1 MWSSSILSTRASRH
15 SLGLERPQCS
25 QHRGQT
31 WDFSGGKVGMLVPER
46 GLGGEVGVPQ
56 EGMSR
61 LEVRLDGNHSRLQVQ
76 SLWTSVFSS
85 VK

>member
-1 MWSSSILSTRASRH
+1 
-15 SLGLERPQCS
+15 
-25 QHRGQT
+25 
-31 WDFSGGKVGMLVPER
+31 MLVPER

>member
-1 MWSSSILSTRASRH
+1 
-15 SLGLERPQCS
+15 
-25 QHRGQT
+25 
-31 WDFSGGKVGMLVPER
+31 MLVPER
-46 GLGGEVGVPQ
+46 GLGEVGVPQ